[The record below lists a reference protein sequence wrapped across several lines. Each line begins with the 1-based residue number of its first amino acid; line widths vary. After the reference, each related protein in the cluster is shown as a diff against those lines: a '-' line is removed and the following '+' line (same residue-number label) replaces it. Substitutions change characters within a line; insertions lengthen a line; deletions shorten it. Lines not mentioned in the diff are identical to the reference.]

1 MQQRNKVI
9 GVFSHVDAGK
19 TTLIEALLYQAQV
32 ISAVG
37 NVNKGTTFMDN
48 EPIERQRGLLFRVS
62 LSILNITVKGTR
74 LLIHRGT
81 WI

>member
-32 ISAVG
+32 ITAVG
-37 NVNKGTTFMDN
+37 NVKD
-48 EPIERQRGLLFRVS
+48 RKSV
-62 LSILNITVKGTR
+62 V
-74 LLIHRGT
+74 
-81 WI
+81 